1 MDVHLIASQSAAW
14 LAQWHQ
20 AIRPCRATPTG
31 LIKPHQA
38 FLPCIRL
45 GSRRSRA
52 PEGHAGGFAQMKVG
66 VMAVVFG
73 RVKGMSVMKAFGHH
87 AERLG
92 FSTLWAPEHV
102 ILVDEYASRY
112 PYHDGGK
119 FPAPTDAPIADPF
132 LTLCTLASVTE
143 KIRLGKIGRASW

>member
-1 MDVHLIASQSAAW
+1 
-14 LAQWHQ
+14 
-20 AIRPCRATPTG
+20 
-31 LIKPHQA
+31 
-38 FLPCIRL
+38 
-45 GSRRSRA
+45 
-52 PEGHAGGFAQMKVG
+52 MKVG

-73 RVKGMSVMKAFGHH
+73 RVKGMAVMKAFAHH

-143 KIRLGKIGRASW
+143 KIRLGTAISSRPRAQPIGAGQSRRNPGLLE

>member
-1 MDVHLIASQSAAW
+1 
-14 LAQWHQ
+14 
-20 AIRPCRATPTG
+20 
-31 LIKPHQA
+31 
-38 FLPCIRL
+38 
-45 GSRRSRA
+45 
-52 PEGHAGGFAQMKVG
+52 MKVG

-73 RVKGMSVMKAFGHH
+73 RVKGMSVMKASGQN

-102 ILVDEYASRY
+102 ILVDEYKSQY
-112 PYHDGGK
+112 PYRDEGK

-143 KIRLGKIGRASW
+143 KIRLGTAICLVPEHNPLVLAKVVATLDCLSEGRLTLGVGVGWLEEEFRALGVSWERRAHGSDDR